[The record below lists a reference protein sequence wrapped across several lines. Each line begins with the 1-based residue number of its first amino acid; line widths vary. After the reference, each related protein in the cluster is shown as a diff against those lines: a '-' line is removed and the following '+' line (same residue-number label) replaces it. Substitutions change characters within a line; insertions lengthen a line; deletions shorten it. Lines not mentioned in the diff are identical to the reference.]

1 MSVLHADTEPRFH
14 PLQGSIVK
22 SYDPVTID
30 VHPGPLLYD
39 PSEER
44 LWRVFSEARSH
55 QPSFGMSVTAE
66 FSDDSGC
73 SWQGRRTIFPGDQ
86 NLKILATSGI
96 YLNGRL
102 MVIVNTENASNQRS
116 LKLIYSDDHGASW
129 LQQTPDISTNSSHFL
144 FGITHRY
151 DANAGGHDDNGAV
164 FYTYHGGSAFAFT
177 TADKGAT
184 WSTHTVFDMATTQ
197 FINDQ
202 GQVATDF
209 VASELTIARVP
220 QSDDYVLYIR
230 GSGYPN
236 YLAAT
241 STDMTSVGTTALTM
255 PRDSGILNEGYAP
268 NKSVGSPPHL
278 VSFGDEI
285 TLYTFGRENWV
296 KYDIPREQAML
307 SYTQNA
313 QDLFA
318 NKGIFAN
325 KVPRVAARLPTRAV
339 GMMFHVDTTDSIVA
353 HLRAGESIYEIN
365 NDVYSPCVGQLY
377 FLSRTQIPSNVLT
390 TRENLLDNPTF
401 DLWARGDSFT
411 DVTANGT
418 PVAERWQLWCSGDT
432 LTATREDVDHL
443 LSNNQSFK
451 PKYAMR
457 VKSTGQTGNDY
468 SGIRQVFYGKNNL
481 RRFSERELTLTIY
494 GIGELPSNLRFS
506 IHFYNR
512 DNPTIITHAAATLPV
527 PVTAAGQFT
536 STSATLYT
544 PSEDA
549 VALGDNPGIAIVVDQ
564 LGTDLWDFAFA
575 GLKLE
580 AGFGSSVLSY
590 PNLEI
595 ESSKALYYFERFGF
609 DSGIGLGTQRADND
623 GFRANVKYHPKTI
636 VPSIVTELP
645 KDGFGNP
652 IWTNK
657 FEIRHLTGTTA
668 CTGIKAATTIAQK
681 DQAWIDFWT
690 KEAEFDYYAG
700 ECWSIASDAG
710 FFIDVEA

>member
-1 MSVLHADTEPRFH
+1 
-14 PLQGSIVK
+14 
-22 SYDPVTID
+22 
-30 VHPGPLLYD
+30 
-39 PSEER
+39 
-44 LWRVFSEARSH
+44 
-55 QPSFGMSVTAE
+55 
-66 FSDDSGC
+66 
-73 SWQGRRTIFPGDQ
+73 
-86 NLKILATSGI
+86 
-96 YLNGRL
+96 
-102 MVIVNTENASNQRS
+102 
-116 LKLIYSDDHGASW
+116 
-129 LQQTPDISTNSSHFL
+129 
-144 FGITHRY
+144 
-151 DANAGGHDDNGAV
+151 
-164 FYTYHGGSAFAFT
+164 
-177 TADKGAT
+177 
-184 WSTHTVFDMATTQ
+184 
-197 FINDQ
+197 
-202 GQVATDF
+202 
-209 VASELTIARVP
+209 
-220 QSDDYVLYIR
+220 
-230 GSGYPN
+230 
-236 YLAAT
+236 
-241 STDMTSVGTTALTM
+241 M

-506 IHFYNR
+506 IHFYNGIIQR
-512 DNPTIITHAAATLPV
+512 LLPMPPLRSPYRLPLRVSLPQQVRRSIRQAKTRWLWETIQASRLLWINSAPICGISPLRASNLRPV
-527 PVTAAGQFT
+527 LARQCCPIQT
-536 STSATLYT
+536 
-544 PSEDA
+544 
-549 VALGDNPGIAIVVDQ
+549 
-564 LGTDLWDFAFA
+564 W
-575 GLKLE
+575 K
-580 AGFGSSVLSY
+580 
-590 PNLEI
+590 I
-595 ESSKALYYFERFGF
+595 ESSKALYYFEALRFRLR
-609 DSGIGLGTQRADND
+609 DRIGTQRADND

-645 KDGFGNP
+645 KWFREPD
-652 IWTNK
+652 
-657 FEIRHLTGTTA
+657 L
-668 CTGIKAATTIAQK
+668 
-681 DQAWIDFWT
+681 DQQVRNTSSHRDNCL
-690 KEAEFDYYAG
+690 YRY
-700 ECWSIASDAG
+700 
-710 FFIDVEA
+710 